1 MSRIERGS
9 LSNGGCDG
17 TDARLPGLFLAIYR
31 RSAELGDVACLP
43 VYVACLPV
51 YPFMLLVSYFSVD
64 LTIGEEFSPS
74 HFETRV
80 CQDAHDGRNERL
92 CRG

>member
-17 TDARLPGLFLAIYR
+17 TDARLPGHFLAIYQ
-31 RSAELGDVACLP
+31 RSAEPGD
-43 VYVACLPV
+43 VACLPV
-51 YPFMLLVSYFSVD
+51 YPFMLLVSYFSGD

>member
-43 VYVACLPV
+43 VYPE
-51 YPFMLLVSYFSVD
+51 MLLVSYFSGD
-64 LTIGEEFSPS
+64 LTIGEAFSKLFFASLALP
-74 HFETRV
+74 
-80 CQDAHDGRNERL
+80 
-92 CRG
+92 